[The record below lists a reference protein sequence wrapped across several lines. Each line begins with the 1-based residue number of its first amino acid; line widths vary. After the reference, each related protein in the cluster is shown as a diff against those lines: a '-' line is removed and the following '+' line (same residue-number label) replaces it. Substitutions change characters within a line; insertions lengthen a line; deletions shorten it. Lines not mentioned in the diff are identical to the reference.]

1 MAIHFDSSRFG
12 EVIINGRS
20 YGDVLVIGEEIEERD
35 DSRLDR
41 ELATD
46 HLIGDWEV
54 KKLLSNR
61 PEIVIIGSGTDGD
74 LRVTSEV
81 MEKFKKAKVKL
92 IALTTPQAI
101 SEYNNLTKVGKKI
114 NALIHVT
121 C

>member
-20 YGDVLVIGEEIEERD
+20 YGDVLIIGDEIEKRD
-35 DSRLDR
+35 DFRLER
-41 ELATD
+41 ELGTD
-46 HLIGDWEV
+46 HLVGDWEV

-61 PEIVIIGSGTDGD
+61 PEIVIIGSGTAGD

-81 MEKFKKAKVKL
+81 MEKFKKAKVEL
-92 IALTTPQAI
+92 IILTTSVAI
-101 SEYNNLTKVGKKI
+101 SEYNNLVKMTKKI
-114 NALIHVT
+114 NALIHTT